1 MNTKFY
7 WHIHHEILVELLT
20 EPLKNRIAYI
30 KRNKPKGEIK
40 LRLRLLR
47 PVKGKLSKEV
57 VKADQA
63 RDKAYQAWDKADQAR
78 DKAYQAWDKA
88 YQARDKADQA
98 RDKAYQA
105 WDKAD
110 QARDKAIEKHK
121 DEIEALHKKECPK
134 CPWNGKTIFPRKRI

>member
-63 RDKAYQAWDKADQAR
+63 RDKAYQAR
-78 DKAYQAWDKA
+78 
-88 YQARDKADQA
+88 
-98 RDKAYQA
+98 
-105 WDKAD
+105 DKAD

>member
-1 MNTKFY
+1 MGITNMKTKLY
-7 WHIHHEILVELLT
+7 WHIHHDILLEPLT
-20 EPLKNRIAYI
+20 EPLKNRIEFI

-63 RDKAYQAWDKADQAR
+63 RDKAYQAR
-78 DKAYQAWDKA
+78 DKAYQAW
-88 YQARDKADQA
+88 DKADQA

-134 CPWNGKTIFPRKRI
+134 

>member
-63 RDKAYQAWDKADQAR
+63 RDKAYQAR

-88 YQARDKADQA
+88 YQA
-98 RDKAYQA
+98 

-110 QARDKAIEKHK
+110 QARVKAIEKHK